1 MMRAAVRARKR
12 GSDMAGRMEG
22 KRALVTAAGQGIGRA
37 IAVAFAREGANVVAT
52 DIAADKL
59 ATLKSAGVYET
70 AVVDVTDKA
79 AIARFA
85 GATKGPFDVLA
96 NCAGWVA
103 DGTVLDCD
111 DNMWDRTFALNVTSM
126 FHMIKTFL
134 PPMIDARRGSII
146 NISSVVSSIKA
157 VPRRFAYGA
166 SKAAIVGLTKSV
178 AMDYI
183 TTGVRCNAICPGTID
198 TPSLHERIAAHA
210 DYESAR
216 KAFIARQPMGRL
228 GTAEE
233 MAAIAVYL
241 GADESAFT
249 TGSLFVADGGL
260 AL

>member
-1 MMRAAVRARKR
+1 
-12 GSDMAGRMEG
+12 MAGRMDG

-59 ATLKSAGVYET
+59 ATLKKDGIYET
-70 AVVDVTDKA
+70 AVLDVTDKG

-85 GATKGPFDVLA
+85 GTTKGPFDVLA

-111 DNMWDRTFALNVTSM
+111 DAMWDRTFSLNVTSM

-134 PPMIDARRGSII
+134 PPMIEAKRGSII

-210 DYESAR
+210 DYEAAR

-233 MAAIAVYL
+233 MAAVAVYL
-241 GADESAFT
+241 GSDESAFT